1 MRIRVVRFTALVIV
15 LLGTVTDQISR
26 VSAQVGGVTS
36 ANVDFNRQIRP
47 ILAKSCFAC
56 HGPDEAQRKAELRL
70 DNYQGATRDLGGR
83 AAIVPTVPSDSRLL
97 ARISTKNEGLRMPP
111 STHAARL
118 QPEQIELLTR
128 WIRQGAAVSYT
139 HLTLPTKA

>member
-26 VSAQVGGVTS
+26 VLAQVGGVTS

-83 AAIVPTVPSDSRLL
+83 AAIVPTVLSDSRLIARITLADVGSVIVENQSSSRPSRARRYLWKFHLGL
-97 ARISTKNEGLRMPP
+97 ARIP
-111 STHAARL
+111 SWSRAHT
-118 QPEQIELLTR
+118 
-128 WIRQGAAVSYT
+128 
-139 HLTLPTKA
+139 